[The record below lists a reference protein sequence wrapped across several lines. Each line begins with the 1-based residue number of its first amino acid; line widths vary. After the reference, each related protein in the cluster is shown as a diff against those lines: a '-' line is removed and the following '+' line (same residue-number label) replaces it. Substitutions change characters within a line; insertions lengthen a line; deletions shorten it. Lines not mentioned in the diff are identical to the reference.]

1 VWPEANDKV
10 SHLNAAKDR
19 IERFR
24 RNYRPYL
31 ELNSRARGL
40 LDEKIHAIYRDCQV
54 FATTRIKEAV
64 GEVLRDLMPTEP
76 DGDGLAPV
84 GNPKG

>member
-1 VWPEANDKV
+1 M
-10 SHLNAAKDR
+10 NAAKDK

-24 RNYRPYL
+24 RNYGPYL

-40 LDEKIHAIYRDCQV
+40 LDEKIHAIYRDCQI

-64 GEVLRDLMPTEP
+64 GDVLQGLM
-76 DGDGLAPV
+76 LSCV
-84 GNPKG
+84 VLL